1 MLLLRSLDVFWLHQ
15 LLENLTPLPLKILE
29 NNLHNSALPS
39 QFPELQFSA
48 LDPAFCCLE
57 TQNLT
62 GIYTLFFIPN
72 KFEAPIEE
80 MQLWVDALLLAGV
93 PNLFLLSYA
102 NLAQNSKTGDYV
114 DWQNP
119 WSQLELESL
128 RGQAEGLNITIFNAL
143 SDSLPKQIPLLAN
156 AVKSKLAQTTSS
168 SCRII
173 LHQNCRELELA

>member
-1 MLLLRSLDVFWLHQ
+1 MLLLRSLEDFWLHQ
-15 LLENLTPLPLKILE
+15 LLENLTPLPLRILE
-29 NNLHNSALPS
+29 NNLHNSDLPS

-57 TQNLT
+57 TQNFKEVD
-62 GIYTLFFIPN
+62 TLFFLPN

-80 MQLWVDALLLAGV
+80 IQLWIDALLLAGV

-102 NLAQNSKTGDYV
+102 NLAQNSATGDYV

-128 RGQAEGLNITIFNAL
+128 RGQVEGLNITIFNAL
-143 SDSLPKQIPLLAN
+143 SDNLPKQIPLLAN
-156 AVKSKLAQTTSS
+156 AVKSKIAQATPSS
-168 SCRII
+168 SRII
-173 LHQNCRELELA
+173 LHQNCRELGLA